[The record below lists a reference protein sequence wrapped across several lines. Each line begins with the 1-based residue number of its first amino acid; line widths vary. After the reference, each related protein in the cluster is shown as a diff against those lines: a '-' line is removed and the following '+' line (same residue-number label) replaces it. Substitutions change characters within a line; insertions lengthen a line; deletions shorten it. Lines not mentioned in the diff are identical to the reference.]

1 MLKSVT
7 YPDGKTVKY
16 DYGLGMTLTDVDNN
30 QMEARFDNQGKLRI
44 IERAYQS
51 NGSYADGAWLDMTYD
66 GMFQRRFTDS
76 LGNVEI
82 KQFDEYG
89 RTVCSMDGE
98 TGDYVYATYKTEEIE
113 GKNTISFQ
121 CFRNAANQHELYQKP

>member
-1 MLKSVT
+1 MIDGVGREYRFTYKDATSILTKKQLQSIQCFDADGNAITVKDDAGNNVPYQVTYENNSNIFGSVLKSVT

-51 NGSYADGAWLDMTYD
+51 NGS
-66 GMFQRRFTDS
+66 
-76 LGNVEI
+76 
-82 KQFDEYG
+82 
-89 RTVCSMDGE
+89 VCGWRMVG
-98 TGDYVYATYKTEEIE
+98 I
-113 GKNTISFQ
+113 
-121 CFRNAANQHELYQKP
+121 